1 MNGDKFDYFA
11 IFDEFPISI
20 LILDLKGIIKYCNQS
35 VVTLLNLTFDEIIG
49 FHFSKLPIFPNG
61 NKDVATSL
69 FQKVIKEGV
78 LKPQEFKLKGKN
90 GLIKWIIIVAAKIR
104 VNENFFIQLIA
115 RDISKEKIIKRRLQE
130 SEQKFRKIAEQ
141 ALMGIAII
149 QDDEIKYI
157 NKHFADLIRYD
168 IKEINNWE
176 PGFYKNIIHSED
188 RDVTIKRSKKKQG
201 GDTIVRNY
209 YQIRLL
215 TKEGELVWIDTFSK
229 TINFE
234 GKPANLITIIDITKQ
249 KRAEKIIQEENKRLK
264 QLDDM
269 RQNFLDNAAHELKSP
284 LTSVYGATQL
294 LKNLYD
300 NKKIRKEEDVKEL
313 IEIIE
318 NGSEKLKNLILNLLD
333 LSRLESEGIDLQR
346 KLRDIIELIKKCI
359 KDMRYQIKRK
369 NHKIVLDTPNQLKM
383 KIDPDM
389 FKRVICNLLD
399 NAIKFTKPD
408 GIITIKVKK
417 QDNLI
422 NISISDNGIGIKK
435 VDLKNLFKK
444 FISLDK
450 PLNITDIGM
459 AGTGLGLN
467 ISKQIVEL
475 HKGKIWAESKGLNK
489 GTTFYITLPFYVSE
503 SF

>member
-188 RDVTIKRSKKKQG
+188 RDVTIKRSK
-201 GDTIVRNY
+201 NL
-209 YQIRLL
+209 QI
-215 TKEGELVWIDTFSK
+215 
-229 TINFE
+229 
-234 GKPANLITIIDITKQ
+234 
-249 KRAEKIIQEENKRLK
+249 
-264 QLDDM
+264 
-269 RQNFLDNAAHELKSP
+269 
-284 LTSVYGATQL
+284 
-294 LKNLYD
+294 
-300 NKKIRKEEDVKEL
+300 
-313 IEIIE
+313 
-318 NGSEKLKNLILNLLD
+318 
-333 LSRLESEGIDLQR
+333 
-346 KLRDIIELIKKCI
+346 
-359 KDMRYQIKRK
+359 
-369 NHKIVLDTPNQLKM
+369 
-383 KIDPDM
+383 
-389 FKRVICNLLD
+389 
-399 NAIKFTKPD
+399 
-408 GIITIKVKK
+408 
-417 QDNLI
+417 
-422 NISISDNGIGIKK
+422 
-435 VDLKNLFKK
+435 
-444 FISLDK
+444 
-450 PLNITDIGM
+450 
-459 AGTGLGLN
+459 
-467 ISKQIVEL
+467 
-475 HKGKIWAESKGLNK
+475 
-489 GTTFYITLPFYVSE
+489 
-503 SF
+503 